1 MRVHFIQHV
10 EFEEPAELEKWII
23 EKGYKVTKSKMY
35 NKDLFPNIT
44 DFDML
49 IVMGGPMGVHDTIKY
64 PWLIRE
70 KEFIRRTITEKKI
83 VIGICL
89 GAQLIADVLN
99 AKVYKNKYKEIGWFP
114 VKKSRLLSKESIFS
128 DFEKETNV
136 FHWHGDTFD
145 IPKGAKRIF
154 SSNGC
159 KNQAFQYGERV
170 FGFQFHFE
178 INEESILKLVENAA
192 TDITDDKFVQ
202 TDIMEKT
209 NLPLIAEV
217 GKTMDKIMNKI
228 VHLSRN

>member
-10 EFEEPAELEKWII
+10 EFEEPAELENWII
-23 EKGYKVTKSKMY
+23 NKGYKVTKSKMH

-49 IVMGGPMGVHDTIKY
+49 IVMGGPMGVNDLVKY

-83 VIGICL
+83 VVGICL

-99 AKVYKNKYKEIGWFP
+99 AKVYKNRYKEIGWFP
-114 VKKSRLLSKESIFS
+114 VKKSRLLGKESIFS

-145 IPKGAKRIF
+145 IPKGGKRIF
-154 SSNGC
+154 SSSGC
-159 KNQAFQYGERV
+159 KNQAFQYGDKV

-178 INEESILKLVENAA
+178 VNEKSIMQLVENASS
-192 TDITDDKFVQ
+192 DITDDKFVQ
-202 TDIMEKT
+202 TDITGEVNAT
-209 NLPLIAEV
+209 FIIDV

-228 VHLSRN
+228 VHTARN